1 MAVQQ
6 LTEVQKKM
14 LNTMCISAQEVNM
27 GTLLSNIIT
36 SINEGGNGTGFVP
49 VATVEVAGKVKASS
63 EVVVNADGVMSIGE
77 IEKGKIIGLEEELS
91 TLNQDIK
98 SIMETGVTVTVV
110 EKLDDMESNITTV
123 EKDVEEVEVKVDTV
137 EQKIDTVET
146 KLATIEED
154 VTWGVF

>member
-1 MAVQQ
+1 MAIQQ

-36 SINEGGNGTGFVP
+36 SVNEGGGTGFVP

-63 EVVVNADGVMSIGE
+63 EVVVSADGVMSIGE

-110 EKLDDMESNITTV
+110 EKLDNIENNVTTV

-137 EQKIDTVET
+137 EQKMNTVET
-146 KLATIEED
+146 KIATMEED
-154 VTWGVF
+154 ISWGNF

>member
-36 SINEGGNGTGFVP
+36 SVNEGGTGFVP

-63 EVVVNADGVMSIGE
+63 EVVVNAEGVMGIGE
-77 IEKGKIIGLEEELS
+77 IDKRKIIGLEEELNS
-91 TLNQDIK
+91 LNQDIK

-110 EKLDDMESNITTV
+110 EKIDTV
-123 EKDVEEVEVKVDTV
+123 EKDVEQVEEKMT
-137 EQKIDTVET
+137 TVET
-146 KLATIEED
+146 KLATMEED
-154 VTWGVF
+154 ISWGGF

>member
-1 MAVQQ
+1 MAIQQ

-36 SINEGGNGTGFVP
+36 SVNEGGTGFVP

-77 IEKGKIIGLEEELS
+77 IEKGKIIGLEDELN

-110 EKLDDMESNITTV
+110 EKLDNIESNVTTV

-137 EQKIDTVET
+137 EQKMNTVEA
-146 KLATIEED
+146 KMATMEED
-154 VTWGVF
+154 ISWGKF